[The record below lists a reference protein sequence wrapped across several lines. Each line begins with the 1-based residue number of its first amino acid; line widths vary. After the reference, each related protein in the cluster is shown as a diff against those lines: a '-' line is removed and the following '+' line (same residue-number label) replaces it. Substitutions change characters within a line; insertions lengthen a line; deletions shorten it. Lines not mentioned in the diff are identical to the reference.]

1 MIQIAIDGP
10 AGAGKSTVAKEVAKR
25 LGIHY
30 LDTGAMYRAM
40 AVAVL
45 EQGIDICEHEKVQQA
60 LEKIEISVVYT
71 QTGQRVLANG
81 VDLTDKIR
89 TPQATKGS
97 SDIAVIPAVRLA
109 LVAIQRDVAKRYDI
123 IMDGRDIGTYVLPK
137 AKAKFFITAS
147 VQERAKRR
155 YMELKAGGQERPIE
169 QLEAEIAARDKT
181 DSEREFAP
189 LRQAEDA
196 ILVDTTHM
204 SIEEVVRFVVKKA
217 REAYPNDL

>member
-30 LDTGAMYRAM
+30 LNTGAMYRAM

-71 QTGQRVLANG
+71 QKGQRVLANG
-81 VDLTDKIR
+81 LDLTDKIR

-155 YMELKAGGQERPIE
+155 YLELKAGGQERPIE

>member
-71 QTGQRVLANG
+71 QKGQRVLANG

-109 LVAIQRDVAKRYDI
+109 LVEIQRDVAKRYDI

-155 YMELKAGGQERPIE
+155 YLELKAGGQERPIK

-204 SIEEVVRFVVKKA
+204 GIEEVVRFVVKKA

>member
-71 QTGQRVLANG
+71 QKGQRVLANG
-81 VDLTDKIR
+81 LDLTDKIR

-155 YMELKAGGQERPIE
+155 YLELKAGGQERPIE

-204 SIEEVVRFVVKKA
+204 SIEEVVGFVVKKA

>member
-71 QTGQRVLANG
+71 QKGQRVLANG
-81 VDLTDKIR
+81 LDLTDKIR

>member
-71 QTGQRVLANG
+71 QKGQRVLANG

-109 LVAIQRDVAKRYDI
+109 LVEIQRDVAKRYDI

-155 YMELKAGGQERPIE
+155 YLELKAGGQERPIE

>member
-10 AGAGKSTVAKEVAKR
+10 AGAGKSTVAKEAAKR

-71 QTGQRVLANG
+71 QKGQRVLANG

-109 LVAIQRDVAKRYDI
+109 LVEIQRDVAKRYDI

-155 YMELKAGGQERPIE
+155 YLELKAGGQERPIE

-204 SIEEVVRFVVKKA
+204 GIEEVVGFVVKKA

>member
-71 QTGQRVLANG
+71 QKGQRVLANG
-81 VDLTDKIR
+81 LDLTDKIR

-109 LVAIQRDVAKRYDI
+109 LVEIQRDVAKRYDI

-155 YMELKAGGQERPIE
+155 YLELKAGGQERPIK

-204 SIEEVVRFVVKKA
+204 GIEEVVRFVVKKA

>member
-71 QTGQRVLANG
+71 QKGQRVLANG

-155 YMELKAGGQERPIE
+155 YLELKAGGQERPIE